1 MGLSINKQKLINQE
15 CHTTIVT
22 LSSSAI
28 KEKKNLLWQ
37 QKRNREIIIL
47 KGYKIQVLTSQPF
60 TESHN

>member
-28 KEKKNLLWQ
+28 KEKKIYCDN
-37 QKRNREIIIL
+37 KNA
-47 KGYKIQVLTSQPF
+47 
-60 TESHN
+60 TEKSLY